1 MVGLNFATGFLRSD
15 GKKDADTNGDVLIRH
30 LDYLLEKLGENG
42 VGIGSDFDG
51 ALIPNF
57 IGDCSGLQKL
67 IKLMEGNGYN
77 KDLIEKICYKNWIKI
92 LSRTF
97 K

>member
-1 MVGLNFATGFLRSD
+1 MSTIKV
-15 GKKDADTNGDVLIRH
+15 DTVQSRGGGAVTLTNQQAA
-30 LDYLLEKLGENG
+30 KAWA
-42 VGIGSDFDG
+42 DFDG

-77 KDLIEKICYKNWIKI
+77 KDLIEKICYKNWIRI